1 MDLKHDDRIQFNNIQ
16 KQFKITNDVTFPD
29 RSNTITKY
37 LTFKA
42 KEPNFG
48 IDPDSP
54 DEPKPILINLKVNY
68 EVDPCPSGTSLLN
81 CPMLAPRV
89 AERQEDLHVKLDIRT
104 GCAQR
109 DFCRCDLKFGLKE
122 PKSYEVRGEQNG
134 LDLEFEVTN
143 QGHEPAYGV
152 TIEFTSF
159 VDFPIIQGPR
169 GTCKPYN
176 GTNDKGGFMTECSL
190 PKIAK
195 LPNYQTHHSFR
206 FKFPSDFKGENNFN
220 LIPELKH
227 SCNGI
232 ANSETLTNPQSPVFQ
247 LKFETKIELTSS
259 VSSSQ
264 IL

>member
-1 MDLKHDDRIQFNNIQ
+1 MDLKHDDRIQFINIQ
-16 KQFKITNDVTFPD
+16 ERFKITNDVTFPN
-29 RSNTITKY
+29 RTNAITKY

-42 KEPNFG
+42 KEPKFG

-68 EVDPCPSGTSLLN
+68 EVDPCPSRTSLLN
-81 CPMLAPRV
+81 CPMLAPKV

-109 DFCRCDLKFGLKE
+109 DICRCDLKFGLKE

-152 TIEFTSF
+152 SIVFQSI
-159 VDFPIIQGPR
+159 VDFPTIQGPR

-176 GTNDKGGFMTECSL
+176 NGTNVNDGFMTEC
-190 PKIAK
+190 
-195 LPNYQTHHSFR
+195 
-206 FKFPSDFKGENNFN
+206 N
-220 LIPELKH
+220 LWKVK
-227 SCNGI
+227 
-232 ANSETLTNPQSPVFQ
+232 ANSETLSTFKFKLPANFTGATDFTIQAT
-247 LKFETKIELTSS
+247 LKDNCNGMQNEKNLDEELDFELVYQTDFKVSS
-259 VSSSQ
+259 VVSKSQ
-264 IL
+264 IM